1 MAGVL
6 GGGGC
11 NIMCSCLI
19 FTERKG
25 LSRMGIGRKEVVC
38 RENVEN
44 VCVLI
49 TFCCDLRG
57 NVYDVGRLDLYSVF
71 Q

>member
-1 MAGVL
+1 MFLFDFDGE
-6 GGGGC
+6 
-11 NIMCSCLI
+11 
-19 FTERKG
+19 ERFVQDG
-25 LSRMGIGRKEVVC
+25 HWEEVSGMY

-57 NVYDVGRLDLYSVF
+57 NVYDGRGLTCILFFSEMEVVCKR
-71 Q
+71 